1 MTPLIL
7 SIASLHCVVFVRALC
22 AVNGDTLRKE
32 GAAGLYRGLDIEILK
47 TFVSN
52 FCLQYNLT
60 ALKNKAL
67 EMSRARVTVSP
78 AAAVTAPA
86 PALAAPAVD
95 HLSVF
100 ANFGINYIASCLTQ
114 IVVNPLNVVT
124 TRMQTAA
131 NGQPLSLFQTLM
143 LVFREGGFAAL
154 YR

>member
-1 MTPLIL
+1 M
-7 SIASLHCVVFVRALC
+7 
-22 AVNGDTLRKE
+22 
-32 GAAGLYRGLDIEILK
+32 YRGLDIEILK

-67 EMSRARVTVSP
+67 EMSRAHAIVPSPVALSTSTPVTLSP
-78 AAAVTAPA
+78 AQSK
-86 PALAAPAVD
+86 VD

-124 TRMQTAA
+124 TRMQTAG
-131 NGQPLSLFQTLM
+131 NGQPLSLLQTLM
-143 LVFREGGFAAL
+143 LVFKEGGLAGL
-154 YR
+154 YRYAQQYLGAILSHVVFCVLFICMSCL